1 MQNLSTDCSNLVVLS
16 DNEKEKQSDQGQTEL
31 KNPSKKVDY
40 SAIQKIMESIKEH
53 RNKTLSSRMDKQAM
67 AVIDLTD
74 DEGQKSDRDM
84 KLDESYL
91 SSTYTASPTAAP
103 VLQDIKESPL
113 LKCPEIK
120 EMLFK
125 HRESETFYDGKTPSG
140 HKSVNIHNSHSE
152 ISPNADPLMLKPP
165 QKPELRLAQVQNP
178 KGIALSW
185 NIPQTD
191 PSCAPAQVYCLY
203 VHQENPNNS
212 KKLWKKI
219 GEIKALPLPMACT
232 LTQFVEYTTYSFVLR
247 AKDAYGRF
255 GPLCDIQSTTLNNS
269 KKT

>member
-74 DEGQKSDRDM
+74 DEGQKSDR
-84 KLDESYL
+84 
-91 SSTYTASPTAAP
+91 